1 MLGIVIFVYH
11 SCTCIFRSEVIE
23 TLSLQCLQRCLY
35 FTTDMF
41 LKFKF
46 KLERSYTD
54 FIKKKFLINN
64 KRVQLMMVHYSS
76 CSKAR
81 DS

>member
-1 MLGIVIFVYH
+1 MVK
-11 SCTCIFRSEVIE
+11 
-23 TLSLQCLQRCLY
+23 RCLY

-41 LKFKF
+41 LKFKL

-54 FIKKKFLINN
+54 FIKKKFLIKN